1 MDLTQLFH
9 ASVKT
14 ARIRSKA
21 LGLEGDYSRNI
32 LPREKKI
39 CEFSK
44 RAKGLIANISKLSD
58 FLANYK
64 TEFLSMSSQLVTDSS
79 SYHDHKFDHV
89 VAETQKLMINC
100 SNSITLLRSE
110 VNQNKLDAQN
120 SMHRQNVLAL
130 VEKYFKGIT
139 INLPYSNHNC
149 TSDVSK
155 NFNDLKNTR
164 TQRLGD
170 KKKLGRLGVDSQ
182 RNTEHIAQLKTDFES
197 LHPDEDSDEELND
210 AERIQ
215 LMEEN
220 KRIFEEMGS
229 MVDEIRRVEESV
241 VEISKLQNLFAEKT
255 LEQSKQ
261 IENISDKMVD
271 TTENIKEGNEE
282 IREAIKNNA
291 GFRVWILLF
300 LMMCSLSL
308 ILLDWFS

>member
-44 RAKGLIANISKLSD
+44 RAKGLITNISKLSD

-130 VEKYFKGIT
+130 VEKYFK
-139 INLPYSNHNC
+139 
-149 TSDVSK
+149 DVSK